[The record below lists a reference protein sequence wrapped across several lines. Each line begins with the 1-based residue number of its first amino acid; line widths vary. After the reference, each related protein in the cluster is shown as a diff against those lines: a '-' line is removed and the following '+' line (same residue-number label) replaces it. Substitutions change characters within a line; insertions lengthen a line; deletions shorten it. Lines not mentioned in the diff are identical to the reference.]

1 MTTLNNLSKLLES
14 DLEQARLIFA
24 TNDVVDRL
32 QSMAE
37 QIAKMSVNDVMPIVD
52 DMRGTFGP
60 EKADTFEA
68 AVNEALDAALEAIKS
83 SKDKV
88 ANEVLRL
95 EGKAA
100 PEATG
105 PSDLENDAMAAAEPS
120 EETGAE
126 DTEGSDMADDAGG
139 DTEEEL
145 DDIFGGSDDG
155 VGRAKK
161 ESAKIS
167 SKKAK
172 IMEAKRAL
180 RKKIAETARKLQAI
194 KEGKLSGKAK
204 EEFLARMGKSP
215 KKDAKPADKEC
226 KKGDKECE
234 KELDEGKI
242 PAGLKAYQ
250 DKKAGKKVAKPADKK
265 CKK

>member
-60 EKADTFEA
+60 EKADTFET

-100 PEATG
+100 PEAEG
-105 PSDLENDAMAAAEPS
+105 PSDLEKDAMAAAEPS
-120 EETGAE
+120 EEGSEDEETGGLDAE
-126 DTEGSDMADDAGG
+126 GTEGSD

-145 DDIFGGSDDG
+145 DDIFGDSGDEG

-161 ESAKIS
+161 ESARVNT
-167 SKKAK
+167 KKAK
-172 IMEAKRAL
+172 INEAKRAL

-194 KEGKLSGKAK
+194 KEAKGKLPPGLQKYQDEKAGK
-204 EEFLARMGKSP
+204 KS
-215 KKDAKPADKEC
+215 AKPADKEC
-226 KKGDKECE
+226 DDKDGKDCKKETPKAKKGEV
-234 KELDEGKI
+234 
-242 PAGLKAYQ
+242 PAGLKDYQ
-250 DKKAGKKVAKPADKK
+250 KKAKAKK
-265 CKK
+265 

>member
-60 EKADTFEA
+60 EKADTFET

-83 SKDKV
+83 SKDRV

-100 PEATG
+100 PEASG
-105 PSDLENDAMAAAEPS
+105 PSDLENDAAAAAEPS
-120 EETGAE
+120 EEETGAE
-126 DTEGSDMADDAGG
+126 DTEGSDMEGDAGG

-194 KEGKLSGKAK
+194 KEGKLPPGLQKYQDEKA
-204 EEFLARMGKSP
+204 G